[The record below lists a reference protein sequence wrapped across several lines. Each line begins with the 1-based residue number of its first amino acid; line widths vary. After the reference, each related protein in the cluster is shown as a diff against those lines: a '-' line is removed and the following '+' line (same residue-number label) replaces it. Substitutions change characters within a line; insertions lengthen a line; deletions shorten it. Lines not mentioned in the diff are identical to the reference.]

1 MGIAL
6 IVPNISFAGAPY
18 GRVTPAEDTPITG
31 LGISGPSSVVGGEG
45 AAQYI
50 ADYTPAT
57 TSQRAVSWS
66 IVSGSA
72 YATIDTSGVVSILR
86 GASSSAVTIR
96 VTSVV
101 NPSIFAEKTIS
112 VTYERQQ
119 GDLPEDAIP
128 AELLYSTG
136 YSSFINTNIVPSA
149 RMSYEA
155 DVVWV
160 KPNDNYSSFF
170 GYNINNVRFSFHR
183 AKNTGYDE
191 VGYGSAHT
199 GAYPTT
205 SKRYQRVKLKVSVT
219 ESGASVETYAP
230 DGTLLNTE
238 TISYSEAVSFV
249 DTIGLLGRKKT
260 ATTMEDGTFRGG
272 LGRFKLYGD
281 ENFRTL
287 VADFI
292 PCYYQD
298 NFGFWDS
305 VSESFLIGT
314 TPSDIFGFGEEWG
327 TQGFSPNVRN
337 NHSRSESEY
346 FIDYRGC
353 DATRMFEIP
362 AGCANIRFNAG
373 AVDSSNEA
381 LMFFDGSGTYISHF
395 TANAADRE
403 VAVPSGAVYVRL
415 SYDRTAIASA
425 YIYDITGNN
434 YIWNGGA

>member
-1 MGIAL
+1 MGLAL
-6 IVPNISFAGAPY
+6 IVPNISFAGANY
-18 GRVTPAEDTPITG
+18 GKVTPAEDIPITG
-31 LGISGPSSVVGGEG
+31 LSISGPSSVTGGSD
-45 AAQYI
+45 AVQYI
-50 ADYTPAT
+50 AEYTPAT

-72 YATIDTSGVVSILR
+72 YATIDTSGVISILQ

-96 VTSVV
+96 VTSAV

-119 GDLPEDAIP
+119 GDLPEGAIP
-128 AELLYSTG
+128 AELIYSTG
-136 YSSFINTNIVPSA
+136 YSSFINTNIIPSA
-149 RMSYEA
+149 KMSYEA

-160 KPNDNYSSFF
+160 KPTTQYSAFF
-170 GYNINNVRFSFHR
+170 GYSINSVRFSFHR
-183 AKNTGYDE
+183 TKTTGYDE
-191 VGYGSAHT
+191 VGYGSAHI

-219 ESGASVETYAP
+219 ESGAEVETYAP
-230 DGTLLNTE
+230 DGSLLNAE
-238 TISYSEAVSFV
+238 TISYSEAVSFTE
-249 DTIGLLGRKKT
+249 TIGLLGRKTGAT
-260 ATTMEDGTFRGG
+260 AIDEGCFRGG

-287 VADFI
+287 VADFQ

-298 NFGFWDS
+298 NFGFWES
-305 VSESFLIGT
+305 VSETFLIGT

-337 NHSRSESEY
+337 NHSRTESEY
-346 FIDYRGC
+346 FVDYRGG

-373 AVDSSNEA
+373 VVDSGNEG

-415 SYDRTAIASA
+415 SYDRTAMASA
-425 YIYDITGNN
+425 YIYDMTGSN
-434 YIWNGGA
+434 YIWNGGE